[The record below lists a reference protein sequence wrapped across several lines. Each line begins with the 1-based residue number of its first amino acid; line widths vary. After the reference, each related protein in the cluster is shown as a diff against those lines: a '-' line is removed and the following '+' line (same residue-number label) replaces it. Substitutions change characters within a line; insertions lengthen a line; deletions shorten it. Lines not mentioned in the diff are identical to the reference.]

1 MKKILVVLIILLGF
15 LTGCNKNDNEL
26 TVVATNFPCY
36 DFLRAVTKDSRIKV
50 EMLIS
55 PGSEIHDF
63 EPTPGDILKIK
74 NSKLFVY
81 VGGESDEWLEDIISE
96 IDPSKTKI
104 IKLMDLVDVYEEEH
118 VEGMEEEHEHEH
130 EHEEEHEHEHEEE
143 TEYDEHVWTSPV
155 NAKIIVEKLADEV
168 IALDESNKE
177 TYIAARDSYVSELVD
192 IDNSIKEIVANGK
205 RKEIIFGDRFPLRY
219 FVEEYGLTYYAAF
232 PGCAEQTEASAKTIS
247 FLINKVKEDK
257 IPVVFHI
264 ELSNAKIAESISK
277 ETNAKVREFNSAHN
291 ISKKDFD
298 SGITYVDIM
307 KSNLLVLKEA
317 LN

>member
-36 DFLRAVTKDSRIKV
+36 DFLRAVTKDSKIKV

-104 IKLMDLVDVYEEEH
+104 VKLMDLVDVYEEEH
-118 VEGMEEEHEHEH
+118 VEGMEEEHEP
-130 EHEEEHEHEHEEE
+130 EEEE
-143 TEYDEHVWTSPV
+143 EYDEHVWTSPV

-177 TYIAARDSYVSELVD
+177 TYIAARDSYIGELVD
-192 IDNSIKEIVANGK
+192 IDNSIREIVANSK